1 MAGTGK
7 IPGRLI
13 TRPAVRRARRL
24 GALSLAVTA
33 ATSLGLAPS
42 ASASTSPVTSWLSTA
57 TSAARTGSASLL
69 GAAPASQPMQIDIA
83 LPARNPDAEKAAMK
97 AMYTP
102 GSATYRQFLT
112 PAQWAASYAPTASQV
127 NAVTSYL
134 RDQGFTGISVQPD
147 QLLVTATGT
156 AGSAEKA
163 FDTTISRFS
172 AGGRAFLANT
182 VAAKVPSS
190 LSGDVLAV
198 LGLNTM
204 AMQTPRP
211 ATRTASGSADPFIA
225 LPPKDFQHT
234 YDAGGTPTGQG
245 TSVALFTEG
254 NVAPVYKDL
263 RKAEAVYGLPQVPV
277 TQVNVGPQSSDT
289 SGLDEWDMDTQ
300 ASTAMATTVHRLYLY
315 NTGSL
320 TDASIVPAFAAFV
333 NQDKARAMSAS
344 IGGCDITPFLDGSL
358 VTTDEITEQGAMQ
371 GQTLFASSGD
381 NGAGCEYVASLGAP
395 TVPPGTNWPASG
407 EYTTAVG
414 GTSLLTD
421 SSGHR
426 KSELG
431 WIGSGGGISEV
442 ENPGWWTQDSD
453 PGYTAQDV
461 SGGRAVTD
469 VALDA
474 DPNTFTSANIYV
486 SGQPTGVGG
495 TSLASPLMLGAWARM
510 ESAHANSLGLA
521 SIGFYRLYDK
531 VNPGTSAAGLA
542 VVPSLTPSS
551 VPGFTD
557 IIAGDNGPYPAKPG
571 YDLVTGIGAPDIA
584 VLSRQL
590 G

>member
-1 MAGTGK
+1 MASTH
-7 IPGRLI
+7 
-13 TRPAVRRARRL
+13 RARRL
-24 GALSLAVTA
+24 GAISVSVA
-33 ATSLGLAPS
+33 AAAASLGLATA
-42 ASASTSPVTSWLSTA
+42 ASARTTSVTSWLSTA
-57 TSAARTGSASLL
+57 TSAARTGSAALL
-69 GAAPASQPMQIDIA
+69 GAAPPEQRLQIDVA
-83 LPARNPDAEKAAMK
+83 LPARDPAAEKTALK

-102 GSATYRQFLT
+102 GSATYHQFLS
-112 PAQWAASYAPTASQV
+112 PAQWAARYAPTAAQV

-134 RDQGFTGISVQPD
+134 RQEGFTGISVQPD

-156 AGSAEKA
+156 VGSAEQA
-163 FDTTISRFS
+163 FDTAISRFS
-172 AGGRAFLANT
+172 AGGRTFLANT
-182 VAAKVPSS
+182 TAAKVPGS

-204 AMQTPRP
+204 QMPAPHP
-211 ATRTASGSADPFIA
+211 ATRTASSGSADPFIA
-225 LPPKDFQHT
+225 LPPKDFQRT
-234 YDAGGTPTGQG
+234 YDAGGTPAGQR
-245 TSVALFTEG
+245 TSIALFTEG
-254 NVAPVYKDL
+254 NLTQVYKDL
-263 RKAEAVYGLPQVPV
+263 RTAESAYGLPKVPV
-277 TQVNVGPQSSDT
+277 TQVNVGPQSGDT

-300 ASTAMATTVHRLYLY
+300 TSTAMATTVNHLYLY

-320 TDASIVPAFAAFV
+320 ADASIVPDIAAFV

-344 IGGCDITPFLDGSL
+344 IGGCDIGPYLDGSL

-381 NGAGCEYVASLGAP
+381 NGAGCAYVASVGAP

-421 SSGHR
+421 SSGNR
-426 KSELG
+426 KTELG
-431 WIGSGGGISEV
+431 WIGSGGGISEDEV
-442 ENPGWWTQDSD
+442 PGWWTQDSD
-453 PGYTAQDV
+453 PGYAASDV
-461 SGGRAVTD
+461 TGGRAVPD

-474 DPNTFTSANIYV
+474 DPNTFTAASVYV
-486 SGQPTGVGG
+486 SGKATGVGG
-495 TSLASPLMLGAWARM
+495 TSLASPLMLGAWARL
-510 ESAHANSLGLA
+510 ESAHSNSLGLA

-531 VNPGTSAAGLA
+531 VNPGTSVAGAA
-542 VVPSLTPSS
+542 VVPSALPQP

-557 IIAGDNGPYPAKPG
+557 ITAGDNGPYPAKPG

-584 VLSRQL
+584 ALSKRL